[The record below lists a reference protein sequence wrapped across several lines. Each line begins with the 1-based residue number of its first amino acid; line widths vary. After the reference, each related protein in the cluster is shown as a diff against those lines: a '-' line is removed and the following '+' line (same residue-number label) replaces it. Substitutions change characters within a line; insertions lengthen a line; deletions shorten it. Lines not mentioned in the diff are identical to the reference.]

1 MAPIKFDDNIK
12 NKLEKRTIEPSDN
25 AWNKLSDKLDTQE
38 NQSNKKIIWWLG
50 IAASLVG
57 VFLVSTLF
65 FNKNEEDLLPT
76 LVENPIE
83 EVLINKKEPQNN
95 NLVVEN
101 ELAPQI
107 EDHIIQGKVNTD
119 LVKQEVF
126 RKTVTKRKEI
136 YTSSSEAIANNVRE
150 DSAVK
155 NEDLIHSNAIINE
168 ENKQEIVV
176 QVINLDKELVTD
188 QEIESLLERA
198 QKEIALNRF
207 NEESPKVVDA
217 NSLLQNVETD
227 LELSFRDKMFNTIIY
242 SYEAVK
248 TAVVERN
255 D

>member
-1 MAPIKFDDNIK
+1 MI
-12 NKLEKRTIEPSDN
+12 
-25 AWNKLSDKLDTQE
+25 DT
-38 NQSNKKIIWWLG
+38 K
-50 IAASLVG
+50 
-57 VFLVSTLF
+57 
-65 FNKNEEDLLPT
+65 
-76 LVENPIE
+76 
-83 EVLINKKEPQNN
+83 
-95 NLVVEN
+95 
-101 ELAPQI
+101 
-107 EDHIIQGKVNTD
+107 HII
-119 LVKQEVF
+119 L
-126 RKTVTKRKEI
+126 
-136 YTSSSEAIANNVRE
+136 
-150 DSAVK
+150 
-155 NEDLIHSNAIINE
+155 EDLIHSNAIINE

-176 QVINLDKELVTD
+176 QVINLDKELVKD